1 MCRNAEEM
9 FKYFVKK
16 MTIVK
21 VDFMKPFNVVEFDFV
36 LLHDFFSITIV
47 ALEYSRF

>member
-1 MCRNAEEM
+1 
-9 FKYFVKK
+9 

-36 LLHDFFSITIV
+36 LLHDFFQLQLLLLNI
-47 ALEYSRF
+47 LDFDNKKF